1 MNREQKYRITKIASV
16 LSLVIVLSSYGVY
29 LYLEYQKYNNSFE
42 DLKEVKSLINE
53 ISKLQITDSEQ
64 PTESGDP
71 IHSKQVARF
80 FNDRSNVAIYFWT
93 LAIMNEQELFYE
105 QFDPNLRITDFP
117 DAASM
122 STKQSDLFNQLTRGG
137 TLIDIR
143 LLNNISNRVSMEL
156 IYSDGIRKETLI
168 EMETMKDDHGSLN
181 SWVVITSIHDLIRQ
195 ISLSSS
201 PYNDNLSI

>member
-80 FNDRSNVAIYFWT
+80 FNDSSNVAIYFWT
-93 LAIMNEQELFYE
+93 LAIMNEQELFFE
-105 QFDPNLRITDFP
+105 QFDPNLRINDFP
-117 DAASM
+117 DATSM
-122 STKQSDLFNQLTRGG
+122 STKQSNLFKQLTREG
-137 TLIDIR
+137 TLTDIR
-143 LLNNISNRVSMEL
+143 LLKNTSNRVSVEL
-156 IYSDGIRKETLI
+156 IYNDRVRKITI
-168 EMETMKDDHGSLN
+168 IGMKAIQDEHRNHN
-181 SWVVITSIHDLIRQ
+181 SWVVITSIHDLANQ
-195 ISLSSS
+195 ISRSSQS
-201 PYNDNLSI
+201 EALK